1 MAKRSKIKKQKQEE
15 KVDEPKSVTAFDS
28 TSEEKRDVAPKAV
41 SETPFEQVVK
51 ESQAVIAQETASDSV
66 PKRGRGRPRKVV
78 ASDAPKKVEV
88 ENSVAASPIS
98 PPPDISQILVTPLQA
113 LSKIPAKNYNV
124 ADLALTTE
132 EAQACA
138 ESLNQVLQAFV
149 PDQNAM
155 SPKTAAV
162 VMAFLT
168 FGSIG
173 FSKYMILLDAEAERE
188 KLEPKKPEP
197 EIQDA
202 IAAEQV
208 RAKVDAADYFKKA
221 PLNA

>member
-1 MAKRSKIKKQKQEE
+1 MAKRSKIKKQRE
-15 KVDEPKSVTAFDS
+15 KTDEPKSVSTFDS
-28 TSEEKRDVAPKAV
+28 TSKEEGSAEPKAV

-51 ESQAVIAQETASDSV
+51 ESQAKIAEESASTSV
-66 PKRGRGRPRKVV
+66 PRRGRGRPRKIQ
-78 ASDAPKKVEV
+78 SDEAPK
-88 ENSVAASPIS
+88 VAAAESPVVASPIS
-98 PPPDISQILVTPLQA
+98 PPPDISKILTTPLQA
-113 LSKIPAKNYNV
+113 LSKIPAKNYGV
-124 ADLALTTE
+124 ADLALTQE
-132 EAQACA
+132 EAAACA

-173 FSKYMILLDAEAERE
+173 FSKYMILLDAEEARE

-202 IAAEQV
+202 IKQEQE
-208 RAKVDAADYFKKA
+208 RAKIDAADYYKRA